1 MKTSSRQQ
9 HTIAAG
15 YLTSA
20 KHRQI
25 EERAAMVA
33 QYIVENNAT
42 VRQAAKQF
50 GISKS
55 TVHKDITDRLVPVNP
70 VLAEQTRQVL
80 NQNKSE
86 RHIRGGMATK
96 KMYDSKR
103 KRRADR

>member
-33 QYIVENNAT
+33 QYIVENNA
-42 VRQAAKQF
+42 AKQF

-55 TVHKDITDRLVPVNP
+55 TVHKDITDRLLPVNP

-103 KRRADR
+103 QRRTDR